1 MCTQKILSVMRPLV
15 LVTCSA
21 LLFCAVPVQAADNA
35 VNSEYVLEE
44 QQIETPRYVGLTEFS
59 TKLEINSNGYA
70 TCVADIRTDLGY
82 TCDATLE
89 LQQKSGSSW
98 ETVKEWSSSGR
109 VNEFDEGWY
118 VVRGDYRLKASALV
132 FDPTGRLV
140 ENQTAYS
147 SVVEY

>member
-1 MCTQKILSVMRPLV
+1 M
-15 LVTCSA
+15 
-21 LLFCAVPVQAADNA
+21 AADFVCCGCNHC
-35 VNSEYVLEE
+35 N
-44 QQIETPRYVGLTEFS
+44 R
-59 TKLEINSNGYA
+59 
-70 TCVADIRTDLGY
+70 RTGHALPALHTGQHQEPHGGRWSVGY

-109 VNEFDEGWY
+109 VNDFDEGWY